1 MAGQW
6 QGQLPPLQVIKVC
19 VPSLPSHRCD
29 LKPDVN
35 HLVRPRPVGKTTTIP
50 VPCPRPFARAPPSEE
65 RPFARPC
72 LLAPLSGHASF
83 IPTLRGTWHLPE
95 TKSRSACRAEGK
107 ALGRGRSGRA
117 TPALAQGGDG
127 PFRALRSPSERTRC
141 NRVGPALLRA
151 EPLFTP
157 GEGREKAFLRK
168 EADPGGHA
176 AQSGQL
182 PRGFALNMTEERE
195 GLGARL
201 TRRLAWLGLRRK
213 HRGNQTLDKARG
225 RDR

>member
-6 QGQLPPLQVIKVC
+6 QGQLPPLQVIKIC

-157 GEGREKAFLRK
+157 GGRAGEGVSPQRSGSGWPRRPERSVAPGLCPQHDRGARGPGGPPDPPPCLARASQ
-168 EADPGGHA
+168 EAQGESDPG
-176 AQSGQL
+176 QGQR
-182 PRGFALNMTEERE
+182 PG
-195 GLGARL
+195 
-201 TRRLAWLGLRRK
+201 
-213 HRGNQTLDKARG
+213 
-225 RDR
+225 

>member
-107 ALGRGRSGRA
+107 ALGRGRSGRT
-117 TPALAQGGDG
+117 TPALAQGGGG
-127 PFRALRSPSERTRC
+127 PFRALRSPSEPF
-141 NRVGPALLRA
+141 GAH
-151 EPLFTP
+151 PL
-157 GEGREKAFLRK
+157 
-168 EADPGGHA
+168 
-176 AQSGQL
+176 
-182 PRGFALNMTEERE
+182 
-195 GLGARL
+195 
-201 TRRLAWLGLRRK
+201 
-213 HRGNQTLDKARG
+213 
-225 RDR
+225 